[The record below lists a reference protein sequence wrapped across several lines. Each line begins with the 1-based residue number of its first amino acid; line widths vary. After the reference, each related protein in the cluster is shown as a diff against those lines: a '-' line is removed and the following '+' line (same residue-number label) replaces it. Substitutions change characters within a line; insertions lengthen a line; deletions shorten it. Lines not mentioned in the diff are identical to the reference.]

1 MHWRAILVEN
11 KRINDRPKQEHIAYV
26 VGFTESALEIDAQRC
41 HIWDR
46 VSECLDRLANR
57 ITPEDRKKIE
67 AAIAMKV
74 SKPTHAEY
82 KKAARKAAK
91 LLGWDWISEGFK
103 AALKDEA
110 DRYRR
115 A

>member
-11 KRINDRPKQEHIAYV
+11 KRVDGRPKQEHVAYV
-26 VGFTESALEIDAQRC
+26 VGFTESALQIDAQRC

-46 VSECLDRLANR
+46 VSECLGRLGNR
-57 ITPEDRKKIE
+57 ITPEDREKIE
-67 AAIAMKV
+67 AAIATKV
-74 SKPTHAEY
+74 AKPTRAEY
-82 KKAARKAAK
+82 KKAARKAAEI
-91 LLGWDWISEGFK
+91 LGWDWISEGFK

-110 DRYRR
+110 DRYRS